1 MKLIVDSH
9 LDLAMNAVLRNRDL
23 TKTVATTRS
32 LEAGLEGK
40 GRGCGTVALPE
51 MRQGKV
57 GLCFATVVARA
68 SKDWVKDNGIDASS
82 QDIAFARAGGQLT
95 YYRLLERFGEL
106 RQIRN
111 VADLESHLKEW
122 EEDQIGSPVGYVFV
136 MEGADPIVEPDLL
149 GWWWD
154 EGLRMVSLSH
164 YGVSNYAHGTG
175 TVGGLLPQAF
185 KLLHKMQAMGMA
197 LDLTH
202 LADKAFWEALDAFE
216 GHVLASH
223 QCCRT
228 LVPGSRQMSDEQ
240 LVEIISRDGVV
251 GTALD
256 AWMLYPDWIIG
267 ETDPALVSLEDVVN
281 HIEHVCDIAG
291 NCHHAAL
298 GTDLDGGF
306 GKEQTPHDL
315 ETIEEL
321 GKIGTILS
329 ARGFT
334 DDDISAIL
342 RDNWIRFL
350 RKSLP
355 AE

>member
-32 LEAGLEGK
+32 LEAGLGGK

-51 MRQGKV
+51 MRRGQV

-68 SKDWVKDNGIDASS
+68 SKDWIKDNGIDASS

-95 YYRLLERFGEL
+95 YYRLLERHGEL

-111 VADLESHLKEW
+111 VADLEGHLKEW
-122 EEDQIGSPVGYVFV
+122 EEDQIGSPVGYVFA

-175 TVGGLLPQAF
+175 TVGGLLPQAS
-185 KLLHKMQAMGMA
+185 KLLDKMQARGMV

-202 LADKAFWEALDAFE
+202 LADKAFWEALDVFE

-223 QCCRT
+223 QCCRA

-240 LVEIISRDGVV
+240 LAEIISRDGVI

-321 GKIGTILS
+321 GKIGAILS
-329 ARGFT
+329 NRGFT
-334 DDDISAIL
+334 DKDISAVL
-342 RDNWIRFL
+342 SDNWIGFL